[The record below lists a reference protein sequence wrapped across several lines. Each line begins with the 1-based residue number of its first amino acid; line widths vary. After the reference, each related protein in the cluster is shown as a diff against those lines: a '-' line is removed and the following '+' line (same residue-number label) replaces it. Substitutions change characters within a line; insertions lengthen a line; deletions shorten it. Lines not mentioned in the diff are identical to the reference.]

1 MSAKIDSSSEAS
13 SPIVS
18 IKNSRAYNIDKSG
31 CGHGLKMQSFSNLL
45 HLNNQQHS
53 LHSHNKYHNHHIYN
67 HHFHHGNVGPAF
79 TTNVENCHEIPS
91 KDPVLD
97 TGNASL
103 GTSPKVE
110 YSSSPKNN
118 FLHKNHNHHHHSIQE
133 LIRHFGKKVQHWRT
147 DAGYRRSSC
156 TEDGNKYEEDF
167 RSRSKS
173 LDAATGRRVLG
184 DCEATYRIYDAIL
197 KEGRLRKG
205 GGGSSPRTGS
215 ISILLT
221 SKFNHNFVLCHG
233 TAVQMTF

>member
-1 MSAKIDSSSEAS
+1 
-13 SPIVS
+13 
-18 IKNSRAYNIDKSG
+18 
-31 CGHGLKMQSFSNLL
+31 
-45 HLNNQQHS
+45 
-53 LHSHNKYHNHHIYN
+53 
-67 HHFHHGNVGPAF
+67 VGPAF

-221 SKFNHNFVLCHG
+221 SKFNHNFVLCHD